1 VAEINVRIENKQYVH
16 GTSVLEHIEFDLASG
31 EFMAIVGPSGCGKTT
46 VLNMISGIEPS
57 KSGSVILDGE
67 PLNTQTSTRIG
78 YIFQQ
83 PRLMPWLT
91 VEQNLT
97 LVKPS
102 VDQDTISE
110 LLKSVGLEGKQDC
123 YPRTLSGGM
132 QRRVSIAR
140 AFLINPKLLLLD
152 EPFNSL
158 DAPTAARLRL
168 LLMRFCQRHKC
179 SVIFV
184 THDLQEAVYL
194 ADRILFLSQPP
205 SRIVH
210 QESVKIARPRTE
222 SGVDELSWQAALLA
236 KYPNLLA
243 GSVI

>member
-1 VAEINVRIENKQYVH
+1 MAEIKVRIENKQYVH

-102 VDQDTISE
+102 VC
-110 LLKSVGLEGKQDC
+110 LLYTSPS
-123 YPRTLSGGM
+123 PR
-132 QRRVSIAR
+132 
-140 AFLINPKLLLLD
+140 D
-152 EPFNSL
+152 
-158 DAPTAARLRL
+158 
-168 LLMRFCQRHKC
+168 
-179 SVIFV
+179 
-184 THDLQEAVYL
+184 
-194 ADRILFLSQPP
+194 
-205 SRIVH
+205 
-210 QESVKIARPRTE
+210 
-222 SGVDELSWQAALLA
+222 
-236 KYPNLLA
+236 
-243 GSVI
+243 